1 MYFRDPN
8 GIHMELAALT
18 RPYNKEDV
26 KHDPMDANGQRIPLS
41 AGVFAGR
48 A

>member
-18 RPYNKEDV
+18 RAFRPDDV
-26 KHDPMDANGQRIPLS
+26 AHAPVNAKVEHVREREPA
-41 AGVFAGR
+41 
-48 A
+48 

>member
-18 RPYNKEDV
+18 RAFRPDDV
-26 KHDPMDANGQRIPLS
+26 AHAPVDAQGEHVGQHVREREP
-41 AGVFAGR
+41 A
-48 A
+48 